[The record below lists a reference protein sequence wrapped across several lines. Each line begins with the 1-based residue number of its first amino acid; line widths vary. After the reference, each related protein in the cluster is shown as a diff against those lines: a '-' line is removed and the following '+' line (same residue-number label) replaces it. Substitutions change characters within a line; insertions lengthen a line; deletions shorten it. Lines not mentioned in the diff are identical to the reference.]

1 MIKTNIWLV
10 CIFYLIYALIS
21 PTLFLSTSGGW
32 VGFFFFMAVVGVYS
46 LVSSVLLFISAALLT
61 SRNRTKVRLKGNLL
75 KKVIGLQIFIVLF
88 NYDTCGDT
96 LCSLGFLPTLL
107 EEASLPVFF
116 APPFVVVL
124 FALILYLVF
133 LSFFLLDIRA

>member
-10 CIFYLIYALIS
+10 CIFYLIYALVS

-32 VGFFFFMAVVGVYS
+32 IGFFFFLAVGGVYS
-46 LVSSVLLFISAALLT
+46 LVSSVLLFVSAAMLT
-61 SRNRTKVRLKGNLL
+61 SRNRTKVRIKGNLL

-88 NYDTCGDT
+88 NYDTCGNT
-96 LCSLGFLPTLL
+96 LCSQGFLPTIL

-133 LSFFLLDIRA
+133 LSFLLLDIRA